1 MSAAEQFVTKEEFE
15 PMKADIQ
22 KLIIRVEVLTQDV
35 HSLRLSLAA
44 FVEAADARFDQLEA
58 RVDVLEPRFDKLEA
72 RFDKLEARFDK
83 LEARFDK
90 LEARFDKLEARFDA
104 LEKTVI
110 DGNAA
115 LMSAILN
122 LAPRTA

>member
-44 FVEAADARFDQLEA
+44 FVEATDARFDGLENRFDHLGA
-58 RVDVLEPRFDKLEA
+58 RVDVLETRFDKLE
-72 RFDKLEARFDK
+72 KM
-83 LEARFDK
+83 
-90 LEARFDKLEARFDA
+90 
-104 LEKTVI
+104 VS

-122 LAPRTA
+122 LGPRTA